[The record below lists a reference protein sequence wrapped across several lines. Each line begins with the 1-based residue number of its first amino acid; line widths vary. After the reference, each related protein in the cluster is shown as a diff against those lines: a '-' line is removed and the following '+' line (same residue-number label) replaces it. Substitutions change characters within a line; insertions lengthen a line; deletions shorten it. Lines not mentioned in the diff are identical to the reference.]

1 MVSLRRNDSAE
12 WTDKW
17 IHFYQDHK
25 NAYNNFGLEE
35 IRKRLH
41 DGERIP
47 RENGQNEYYEVV
59 KDEEVIGELQII
71 VVDSTKELELGILDE
86 FSNHGYG
93 TEAIQY
99 YLQHF
104 LDSNIE
110 ARLEVDNPLRNCIMK
125 MLNRIGFT
133 QKKFSPLVYTYE
145 K

>member
-25 NAYNNFGLEE
+25 NAYNDSGLEE
-35 IRKRLH
+35 LQKKIH
-41 DGERIP
+41 DGERIL
-47 RENGQNEYYEVV
+47 RATGKNEYYEVV
-59 KDEEVIGELQII
+59 RNEEVIGELQII
-71 VVDSTKELELGILDE
+71 VVDSTKELELGIIDE

-93 TEAIQY
+93 AEAIQY

-104 LDSNIE
+104 LDSDIE
-110 ARLEVDNPLRNCIMK
+110 VRLEVDNPLRNCIMK
-125 MLNRIGFT
+125 MLKRIGFT
-133 QKKFSPLVYTYE
+133 QKKNSPLVYTYE